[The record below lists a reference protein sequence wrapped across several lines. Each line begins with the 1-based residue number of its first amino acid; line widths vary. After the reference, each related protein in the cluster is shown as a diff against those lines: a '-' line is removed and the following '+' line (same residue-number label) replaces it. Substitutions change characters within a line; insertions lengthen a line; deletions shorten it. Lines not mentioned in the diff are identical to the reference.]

1 MWNKNKKEIVLT
13 TLLTFIPLII
23 GLLLWNR
30 LPEMIPVHFGIDGQ
44 PDNYYPKLKAVCLL
58 GLFLP
63 LLHILCIFGTMSDPK
78 RNNISKK
85 VFNLVLWITPIVGA
99 LMSVM
104 TYGSA
109 LGLKVDVVAITSLLI
124 GIVFI
129 ILGNYLPKCRQNYTV
144 GIKIP
149 WTLNDKDNWDKTHR
163 FAGYVYIIAGII
175 MICSMFLKGKILIFS
190 YFINIFI
197 ASLLPVVYSYILYR
211 KSLTDK

>member
-1 MWNKNKKEIVLT
+1 MWNKNKKEIILT

-23 GLLLWNR
+23 GLLLWNK

-44 PDNYYPKLKAVCLL
+44 PDNYYPKLKAVWLL
-58 GLFLP
+58 GLLLP
-63 LLHILCIFGTMSDPK
+63 LLHVLCIFGTMSDPK

-163 FAGYVYIIAGII
+163 FAGYVYVIAGIG
-175 MICSMFLKGKILIFS
+175 MICSMFLKGNSLMIS
-190 YFINIFI
+190 YFIIIFI
-197 ASLLPVVYSYILYR
+197 PALLPVIYSYILYR

>member
-1 MWNKNKKEIVLT
+1 MWNKNKKEIVFT

-44 PDNYYPKLKAVCLL
+44 PDNYYPKLKAVWLL

-124 GIVFI
+124 GIVFF

-175 MICSMFLKGKILIFS
+175 MICSMFFKGKILIIT

-211 KSLTDK
+211 KNLTDK